1 MQKIISAAL
10 FSILLLV
17 ACSPEK
23 KPVAKKVTP
32 VATQKSTQEKQ
43 AKTVATKVVSEEENQ
58 AKSDPIP
65 EEQLEKARE
74 MIAAAT
80 PEQIAAVNAQ
90 SKYKML
96 CAACHGFKGNMK
108 VNGAKDLTK
117 SKISLV
123 ESVAQI
129 YHGKGLMTPFK
140 GLLKDAEIVAVAQ
153 YIEKELRK

>member
-1 MQKIISAAL
+1 MQKIISSIL
-10 FSILLLV
+10 FSLFLLV
-17 ACSPEK
+17 ACLPEK
-23 KPVAKKVTP
+23 KPTAKKGTP
-32 VATQKSTQEKQ
+32 PATQKSTQEKQ
-43 AKTVATKVVSEEENQ
+43 TKTVATKVLDTEESD
-58 AKSDPIP
+58 ATSDPIP
-65 EEQLEKARE
+65 EEQLEKAKE
-74 MIAAAT
+74 IIAAAT

-96 CAACHGFKGNMK
+96 CAACHGFKGNMN